1 MGLFIDDEAVAAK
14 SRLVHVALLN
24 LNLRLMEN
32 WRSAQSRSAGGAL
45 DYDSL
50 MILMAV
56 IVIAAERVLRADLDP
71 VLQSLSRELPR
82 SDRAKVN
89 LSSIA
94 AATAINRETV
104 RRKVHN
110 LQKAGWLL
118 RDKDGIRV
126 VQGVVPYETVRGIIS
141 AQLDALT
148 RIFHQLEKLGIITIK
163 RNQSCAAQ
171 SVIDTKVIDV
181 WLLSKEHSR
190 AAPGNHGLWVAAGW
204 NSSSAANLFSRA
216 AGEFAAAISSTLRSS
231 HLRNSSVRLP
241 P

>member
-1 MGLFIDDEAVAAK
+1 MGLFVDDEAVAAK
-14 SRLVHVALLN
+14 SRLVHIALLN

-32 WRSAQSRSAGGAL
+32 WRSAQRSSAGGAL

-56 IVIAAERVLRADLDP
+56 IVIAAEKVIRADLDP
-71 VLQSLSRELPR
+71 ALQSLSRELPR
-82 SDRAKVN
+82 SNRAKVN

-110 LQKAGWLL
+110 LQEAGWLL

-126 VQGVVPYETVRGIIS
+126 VQGVVPYETVRDIIS

-148 RIFHQLEKLGIITIK
+148 RIFHQLEKLGVITSK
-163 RNQSCAAQ
+163 PNQ
-171 SVIDTKVIDV
+171 I
-181 WLLSKEHSR
+181 
-190 AAPGNHGLWVAAGW
+190 
-204 NSSSAANLFSRA
+204 
-216 AGEFAAAISSTLRSS
+216 
-231 HLRNSSVRLP
+231 
-241 P
+241 

>member
-1 MGLFIDDEAVAAK
+1 MGLFVDDEAVAVK
-14 SRLVHVALLN
+14 SRLVHIALLN

-32 WRSAQSRSAGGAL
+32 WRSAQRSSAGGAL

-82 SDRAKVN
+82 SNRAKVN

-110 LQKAGWLL
+110 LQEAGWLL

-126 VQGVVPYETVRGIIS
+126 VQGVVPYETVRDIIS

-148 RIFHQLEKLGIITIK
+148 RIFHQLEKLGVITSK
-163 RNQSCAAQ
+163 PNQ
-171 SVIDTKVIDV
+171 I
-181 WLLSKEHSR
+181 
-190 AAPGNHGLWVAAGW
+190 
-204 NSSSAANLFSRA
+204 
-216 AGEFAAAISSTLRSS
+216 
-231 HLRNSSVRLP
+231 
-241 P
+241 

>member
-1 MGLFIDDEAVAAK
+1 MVTNNPTGPLRPVIRNLRGLRPHARFCGPQAFELPKSTIAQGFARLSEQTIPWFVRSGMGLFIDDEAVAAK
-14 SRLVHVALLN
+14 SRLVHIALLN

-32 WRSAQSRSAGGAL
+32 WRSAQRSSAGGAL

-56 IVIAAERVLRADLDP
+56 IVIAAEKVLRADLDP
-71 VLQSLSRELPR
+71 ALQSLSRELPR
-82 SDRAKVN
+82 SSRAKVN

-110 LQKAGWLL
+110 LQEAGWLL

-148 RIFHQLEKLGIITIK
+148 RIFHQLEKLGVITSK
-163 RNQSCAAQ
+163 PNQ
-171 SVIDTKVIDV
+171 I
-181 WLLSKEHSR
+181 
-190 AAPGNHGLWVAAGW
+190 
-204 NSSSAANLFSRA
+204 
-216 AGEFAAAISSTLRSS
+216 
-231 HLRNSSVRLP
+231 
-241 P
+241 

>member
-32 WRSAQSRSAGGAL
+32 WRSAQDSSPGGAL

-56 IVIAAERVLRADLDP
+56 IVIAAEKVLRADLDP
-71 VLQSLSRELPR
+71 ALQSLSRELPR
-82 SDRAKVN
+82 SNRAKVN

-110 LQKAGWLL
+110 LQEAGWLL

-148 RIFHQLEKLGIITIK
+148 RIFHQLEKLGVITSK
-163 RNQSCAAQ
+163 PNQ
-171 SVIDTKVIDV
+171 I
-181 WLLSKEHSR
+181 
-190 AAPGNHGLWVAAGW
+190 
-204 NSSSAANLFSRA
+204 
-216 AGEFAAAISSTLRSS
+216 
-231 HLRNSSVRLP
+231 
-241 P
+241 